1 MHRYPK
7 ILSSKDVRGQDV
19 FFLALYTIL
28 TGEGCKSFPSW
39 WYGIMRPKNSG
50 YKKGGSCFYLF
61 VGC

>member
-28 TGEGCKSFPSW
+28 TGEGCKSFPSGR
-39 WYGIMRPKNSG
+39 YDIMKSKYSG
-50 YKKGGSCFYLF
+50 YKKVF
-61 VGC
+61 